1 MTRLAPVLL
10 LLPALACSCGGGG
23 SSPAAATPSA
33 TPSAAPVPTVP
44 ATVANGVDFAGVAV
58 RGVFDLVNLT
68 YICASFLRRPVPEDP
83 SAPASPVTLS
93 AEVAGPDGGAAVYT
107 LDDLDQDGEFS
118 TGDVVTIDFNGY
130 AEGDLTLDGVVILE
144 DLNALGRITQ
154 GGGTFL
160 ADATLRALN
169 LEYQLG
175 AGTFTLSAELPF
187 RLENREILEIF
198 DLVLFE
204 RLAVGALELEA
215 GSRWVRYLGDGGL
228 VLDVEGAA
236 YSPVLDGV
244 VGFET
249 STFANL
255 NELTQELSD
264 GALRATGAAG
274 SFVEVVP
281 EVPSPANFNCFFF
294 GIGCGFEV
302 RIEEDG
308 GEGFESTQLVQ
319 PSSLLP
325 Q

>member
-1 MTRLAPVLL
+1 MTRSVVPCLL
-10 LLPALACSCGGGG
+10 VALACSCGSGG
-23 SSPAAATPSA
+23 SSSAPPASAPAAPSA
-33 TPSAAPVPTVP
+33 PVVTV
-44 ATVANGVDFAGVAV
+44 AVTAANGVDFAAVAV

-68 YICASFLRRPVPEDP
+68 YIAASFLRRPVPEDP
-83 SAPASPVTLS
+83 NAPASSVTVS
-93 AEVAGPDGGAAVYT
+93 AEVEGPDGGTAVYT

-130 AEGDLTLDGVVILE
+130 ADGDLTLDGVVFLE
-144 DLNALGRITQ
+144 DLHAQGRITQ

-160 ADATLRALN
+160 ADATLRLLN

-175 AGTFTLSAELPF
+175 AGTFALSAELPF
-187 RLENREILEIF
+187 RLENREILEIY

-204 RLAVGALELEA
+204 PVTVGTLELEA
-215 GSRWVRYLGDGGL
+215 GSRWLRYAGDAGL

-236 YSPVLDGV
+236 YSPALDGV
-244 VGFET
+244 AGFET

-255 NELTQELSD
+255 NELTGELSS
-264 GALRATGAAG
+264 GALRATGTEG
-274 SFVEVVP
+274 SFVELVP

-308 GEGFESTQLVQ
+308 EEGFESTQLVQ
-319 PSSLLP
+319 PTSLLP

>member
-1 MTRLAPVLL
+1 MTRTVASCLL
-10 LLPALACSCGGGG
+10 FALACSCGSGG
-23 SSPAAATPSA
+23 SSSAVPAPAAPSA
-33 TPSAAPVPTVP
+33 PAVTV
-44 ATVANGVDFAGVAV
+44 AVTAANGVDFAAVAV

-68 YICASFLRRPVPEDP
+68 YVCASFLRRPVPEDP
-83 SAPASPVTLS
+83 NAHAAPVTLS
-93 AEVAGPDGGAAVYT
+93 AEVEGPDGGTAVYT

-130 AEGDLTLDGVVILE
+130 ADGDLTLDGVVLIQ
-144 DLNALGRITQ
+144 DLHAQGRITQ

-160 ADATLRALN
+160 ADATLRLLN

-175 AGTFTLSAELPF
+175 TGTFALSAELPF

-204 RLAVGALELEA
+204 RVAVGALELEA
-215 GSRWVRYLGDGGL
+215 GSRWLRYAGDAGL
-228 VLDVEGAA
+228 VLDVQGTA
-236 YSPVLDGV
+236 YSPALDGFA
-244 VGFET
+244 GFET

-255 NELTQELSD
+255 NELTAELSS
-264 GALRATGAAG
+264 GALRAIGTEG

-308 GEGFESTQLVQ
+308 EEGFESTQLVQ
-319 PSSLLP
+319 PTSLLP

>member
-1 MTRLAPVLL
+1 MTRTVASCLL
-10 LLPALACSCGGGG
+10 FALACSCGSGG
-23 SSPAAATPSA
+23 SSSAVPAPAAPSA
-33 TPSAAPVPTVP
+33 PAVTV
-44 ATVANGVDFAGVAV
+44 AVTAANGVDFAAVAV

-68 YICASFLRRPVPEDP
+68 YVCASFLRRPVPEDP
-83 SAPASPVTLS
+83 NAPAAPVTLS
-93 AEVAGPDGGAAVYT
+93 AEVEGPDGGTAVYT

-130 AEGDLTLDGVVILE
+130 ADGDLTLDGVVLIE
-144 DLNALGRITQ
+144 DLHAQGRITQ

-160 ADATLRALN
+160 ADATLRLLN

-175 AGTFTLSAELPF
+175 AGTFALSAELPF

-204 RLAVGALELEA
+204 RVAVGALELEA
-215 GSRWVRYLGDGGL
+215 GSRWLRYAGDAGL
-228 VLDVEGAA
+228 VLDVQGTA
-236 YSPVLDGV
+236 YSPALDGFA
-244 VGFET
+244 GFET

-255 NELTQELSD
+255 NELTAELSS
-264 GALRATGAAG
+264 GALRAIGTEG

-308 GEGFESTQLVQ
+308 EEGFESTQLVQ
-319 PSSLLP
+319 PTSLLP